1 MQTLTAIVRGLSER
15 YPKVQNL
22 MRYITVKSLKLAHKN
37 ADGKK
42 AKGID
47 GVTKEEYEQNLEEN
61 LENLIKR
68 MKDFSYRPQP
78 VRRVYIPK
86 ANGKLR
92 PLGIPAYEEKLVQ
105 AVMSDILQGIYEPR
119 FLDCSYG
126 FRPDRDCHDVVKL
139 INDSLMRENAN
150 YVLEADIKGFF
161 DNVSHEWMMKF
172 LENDIDDKVF
182 LRYINRFLK
191 AGVMEE
197 GKLFEVDKGTPQG
210 GLISPVLANV
220 YLHYALDMWIEKSVM
235 SKLKGWAKYV
245 RYADD
250 FLMVFQYEEDAVS
263 VMNALPGRLGKF
275 NLEVAPEKTRVLPFG
290 RNDRD
295 NNSFDFL
302 GFTFYEAKTRKGGFR
317 VGIRTSSKKLK
328 QKRMALKQWA
338 KEHMHDP
345 VANTLKR
352 LDQKLRGHCQYYGVN
367 GNFVSLKN
375 FYYYARYTMFKVL
388 RRRGQKHRLTWAKM
402 DELWPMYIS
411 RPAIMVQIWYRDK
424 DSSRSRMP
432 K

>member
-1 MQTLTAIVRGLSER
+1 
-15 YPKVQNL
+15 
-22 MRYITVKSLKLAHKN
+22 
-37 ADGKK
+37 
-42 AKGID
+42 
-47 GVTKEEYEQNLEEN
+47 
-61 LENLIKR
+61 
-68 MKDFSYRPQP
+68 
-78 VRRVYIPK
+78 
-86 ANGKLR
+86 
-92 PLGIPAYEEKLVQ
+92 
-105 AVMSDILQGIYEPR
+105 
-119 FLDCSYG
+119 
-126 FRPDRDCHDVVKL
+126 
-139 INDSLMRENAN
+139 
-150 YVLEADIKGFF
+150 
-161 DNVSHEWMMKF
+161 MMKF

-197 GKLFEVDKGTPQG
+197 GKLYEVDKGTPQG

-275 NLEVAPEKTRVLPFG
+275 KLEVAPEKTRVLPFG

-328 QKRMALKQWA
+328 QKRKALKQWA

-345 VANTLKR
+345 VANTLMR

-367 GNFVSLKN
+367 GNFVSLRN
-375 FYYYARYTMFKVL
+375 FYYYARCTMLKVL
-388 RRRGQKHRLTWAKM
+388 RRRGQKHRMTWAKM
-402 DELWPMYIS
+402 NELWPMYIS
-411 RPAIMVQIWYRDK
+411 RPTIMVQIWY
-424 DSSRSRMP
+424 
-432 K
+432 

>member
-1 MQTLTAIVRGLSER
+1 MQTLTEIVRALSER

-22 MRYITVKSLKLAHKN
+22 MRYVTVKSLKLAHQN

-47 GVTKEEYEQNLEEN
+47 GVTKEEYEKNLEEN

-105 AVMSDILQGIYEPR
+105 AVMSDVLQGIYEPR

-126 FRPDRDCHDVVKL
+126 FRPGRDCHDVVRL
-139 INDSLMRENAN
+139 IDKTLMRENAN
-150 YVLEADIKGFF
+150 FVLEADIKGFF

-172 LENDIDDKVF
+172 LENDIDDQVF

-250 FLMVFQYEEDAVS
+250 FLMVFQYEEDAVN

-317 VGIRTSSKKLK
+317 VGIKTSSKKLK
-328 QKRMALKQWA
+328 QKRKALKQWA

-375 FYYYARYTMFKVL
+375 FYYYARYTMLKVL
-388 RRRGQKHRLTWAKM
+388 RRRGQRHRMTWAKM
-402 DELWPMYIS
+402 NELWHMYIS
-411 RPAIMVQIWYRDK
+411 RPTIMVQIWY
-424 DSSRSRMP
+424 
-432 K
+432 

>member
-1 MQTLTAIVRGLSER
+1 MQTLTEIVRTLSER

-161 DNVSHEWMMKF
+161 DLCELSHKS
-172 LENDIDDKVF
+172 N
-182 LRYINRFLK
+182 Y
-191 AGVMEE
+191 
-197 GKLFEVDKGTPQG
+197 
-210 GLISPVLANV
+210 AN
-220 YLHYALDMWIEKSVM
+220 WS
-235 SKLKGWAKYV
+235 
-245 RYADD
+245 
-250 FLMVFQYEEDAVS
+250 
-263 VMNALPGRLGKF
+263 
-275 NLEVAPEKTRVLPFG
+275 
-290 RNDRD
+290 
-295 NNSFDFL
+295 
-302 GFTFYEAKTRKGGFR
+302 
-317 VGIRTSSKKLK
+317 
-328 QKRMALKQWA
+328 
-338 KEHMHDP
+338 
-345 VANTLKR
+345 
-352 LDQKLRGHCQYYGVN
+352 
-367 GNFVSLKN
+367 
-375 FYYYARYTMFKVL
+375 
-388 RRRGQKHRLTWAKM
+388 
-402 DELWPMYIS
+402 
-411 RPAIMVQIWYRDK
+411 IM
-424 DSSRSRMP
+424 
-432 K
+432 

>member
-1 MQTLTAIVRGLSER
+1 
-15 YPKVQNL
+15 
-22 MRYITVKSLKLAHKN
+22 
-37 ADGKK
+37 
-42 AKGID
+42 
-47 GVTKEEYEQNLEEN
+47 
-61 LENLIKR
+61 
-68 MKDFSYRPQP
+68 
-78 VRRVYIPK
+78 
-86 ANGKLR
+86 
-92 PLGIPAYEEKLVQ
+92 
-105 AVMSDILQGIYEPR
+105 
-119 FLDCSYG
+119 
-126 FRPDRDCHDVVKL
+126 
-139 INDSLMRENAN
+139 
-150 YVLEADIKGFF
+150 
-161 DNVSHEWMMKF
+161 MKF

-375 FYYYARYTMFKVL
+375 FYYYARCTMFKVL
-388 RRRGQKHRLTWAKM
+388 RRRGQKHRMTWAKM
-402 DELWPMYIS
+402 DELWPVYIS
-411 RPAIMVQIWYRDK
+411 KPAIMVQIWN
-424 DSSRSRMP
+424 
-432 K
+432 